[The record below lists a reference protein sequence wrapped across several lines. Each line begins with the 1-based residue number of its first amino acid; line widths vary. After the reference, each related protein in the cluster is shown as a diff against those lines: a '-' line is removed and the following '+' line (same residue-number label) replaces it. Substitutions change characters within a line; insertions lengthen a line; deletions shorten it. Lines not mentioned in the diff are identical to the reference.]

1 MRENNIVVKFLTP
14 DTTGLT
20 SFLAAVMT
28 VGIGLLVGFLVLFI
42 SMPEMGVAGFKML
55 VTGGFGS
62 IGFVSGF
69 GRVLY
74 YAVPLIMCGLAVG
87 FALKTNVFNIGV
99 AGQYMWGLT
108 ASLFVGVYCQG
119 MFGTTGAWIIAVLAG
134 AGAGAFWGF
143 LQGLLQAF
151 FRIHA
156 IVCGIMMNYVAI
168 FLANMIMES
177 SREVYIRGRG
187 WTQTVSDEFVIP
199 RAGFDVLLGKN
210 SGANGAIFICIGLC
224 IVAWFILKKTTLGYE
239 LRAVGYN
246 DEASRYAGVN
256 IKKSIIISMTISG
269 AFAGLGG
276 AMNHLGASG
285 TRYLIVDSLPSQGFT
300 GISVA
305 LIAASNPLGI
315 IFSGLLIAFFSVGGV
330 SMQSLGLEP
339 QLVDV
344 VTSTIIYCCAFSL
357 LFRYLL
363 KRLFKPRTLRAEED
377 VQNG

>member
-14 DTTGLT
+14 ETTGLT
-20 SFLAAVMT
+20 SFIAAVVT
-28 VGIGLLVGFLVLFI
+28 VGIGLLVGFLVLLFVQPTMAF
-42 SMPEMGVAGFKML
+42 SGFKML

-62 IGFVSGF
+62 IGAVSGI

-108 ASLFVGVYCQG
+108 ASLFVGVYCEG
-119 MFGTTGAWIIAVLAG
+119 MFGVTGAWIIAVLAG

-177 SREVYIRGRG
+177 SGEVYIRGRG
-187 WTQTVSDEFVIP
+187 WTQTVADEFVLP
-199 RAGFDVLLGKN
+199 KAGFNVLLGN
-210 SGANGAIFICIGLC
+210 SSGANGGIYICIGLC
-224 IVAWFILKKTTLGYE
+224 VLAWFILRKTTLGYE
-239 LRAVGYN
+239 LRAVGFN
-246 DEASRYAGVN
+246 DEASRYAGVS
-256 IKKSIIISMTISG
+256 IRKSIIISMTISG

-305 LIAASNPLGI
+305 LIAASNPIGI

-339 QLVDV
+339 QMVDV

-357 LFRYLL
+357 MIRYLL
-363 KRLFKPRTLRAEED
+363 RKLLTPKTSARED
-377 VQNG
+377 KQNG

>member
-14 DTTGLT
+14 ETTGLT
-20 SFLAAVMT
+20 TFLAAVIT
-28 VGIGLLVGFLVLFI
+28 VVIGLLVGLIVLLFVQ
-42 SMPEMGVAGFKML
+42 PALAFDGFRML
-55 VTGGFGS
+55 ITGGFGT
-62 IGFVSGF
+62 IGVVSGI
-69 GRVLY
+69 GRVFY

-99 AGQYMWGLT
+99 AGQYMWGMT
-108 ASLFVGVYCQG
+108 AALFVGVYGDG
-119 MFGTTGAWIIAVLAG
+119 MFGSTGAWIIAVLAG
-134 AGAGAFWGF
+134 AAAGAFWGF

-156 IVCGIMMNYVAI
+156 IVCGIMMNYVAV

-177 SREVYIRGRG
+177 SREVYVRGRG
-187 WTQTVSDEFVIP
+187 WTEMVPDEFVLP

-210 SGANGAIFICIGLC
+210 SGANGGILICIALC
-224 IVAWFILKKTTLGYE
+224 IIAWFILKKTTLGYE
-239 LRAVGYN
+239 LKAVGYN

-256 IKKSIIISMTISG
+256 IRKSIIISMTISG

-285 TRYLIVDSLPSQGFT
+285 TRYLITDSLPSQGFQ

-305 LIAASNPLGI
+305 LIAASNPVGI

-357 LFRYLL
+357 AIRYLL
-363 KRLFKPRTLRAEED
+363 KKLFRPTRLGQPEE